1 MNQDHTGEYEDEF
14 EDGYDGPSKSQRK
27 REMNALQDLGGELV
41 KLNADQLAK
50 LPLPDDLLD
59 AVRDHQR
66 FKKNEAKRRQ
76 LQYIGK
82 IMRGI
87 DPAPIQEAL
96 DALKGVSAVE
106 VARQHRLERQRERL
120 MEDEGML
127 FEIAESHPGADLQR
141 LRVLRRNAI
150 KEHEAG
156 KPPRSYREI
165 FRVLREIDEST
176 PGDEQAEDENEG

>member
-1 MNQDHTGEYEDEF
+1 MNPQDTGEYDEF
-14 EDGYDGPSKSQRK
+14 EDEGYDGPSKSQRK
-27 REMNALQDLGGELV
+27 RDMNALQDLGAELV

-50 LPLPDDLLD
+50 VPMPEELLD
-59 AVRDHQR
+59 AVLDHQR

-82 IMRGI
+82 LMRAI
-87 DPAPIQEAL
+87 DPAPIQAGL
-96 DALKGVSAVE
+96 DMLKGVSAEE

-120 MEDEGML
+120 IDDEGVL

-150 KEHEAG
+150 KERDAG
-156 KPPRSYREI
+156 KPPKAFREI

-176 PGDEQAEDENEG
+176 NEA